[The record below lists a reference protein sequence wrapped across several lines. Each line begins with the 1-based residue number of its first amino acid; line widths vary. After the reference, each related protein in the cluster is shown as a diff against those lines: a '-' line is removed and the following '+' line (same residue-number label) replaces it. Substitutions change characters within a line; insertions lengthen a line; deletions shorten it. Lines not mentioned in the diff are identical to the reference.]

1 MQIRVEPYT
10 SKYKQIWDE
19 MIVQSRNGV
28 FLFFRDYMEYHN
40 DRFQDASLLFFH
52 EEDLLAV
59 LPANRNGDEVV
70 SHGGLTF
77 GGVISRH
84 GLGASAMLEL
94 FNVLREWLRGQGA
107 NTLLYKPV
115 PHIYHRMP
123 AEEDLY
129 ALFRSGARLVRR
141 DLSSTLDMTCRSPM
155 GHGRQH
161 LPRSLNRQRQLKRGK
176 RTFVVRESHDYGA
189 FMALVR
195 SVLTTKYH
203 VGPTHTGEEMGLLAT
218 RFPQNIRLFGAYRGE
233 QLCAGVLVY
242 ENTNVAHAQ
251 YIAGT
256 DEGKREGALEC
267 IFDELLE
274 RRYATIRYFD
284 WGISTEQ
291 EGQLLNPGLVQNKES
306 YGARGV
312 VYDLYELDLA

>member
-1 MQIRVEPYT
+1 MMHIRVEPYT
-10 SKYKQIWDE
+10 SQHKKIWDE
-19 MIVQSRNGV
+19 MIAQSRNGV

-40 DRFQDASLLFFH
+40 DRFQDASLLFFD
-52 EEDLLAV
+52 ERNLLAV
-59 LPANRNGDEVV
+59 LPANRNGDQVV

-77 GGVISRH
+77 GGVITRDN
-84 GLGASAMLEL
+84 LGASAMLDL
-94 FNVLREWLRGQGA
+94 FDVLREWLRGQGVS
-107 NTLLYKPV
+107 TLLYKPV

-141 DLSSTLDMTCRSPM
+141 DLSSTLDMACRSPM
-155 GHGRQH
+155 QHGRQT
-161 LPRSLNRQRQLKRGK
+161 QLKRGTK
-176 RTFVVRESHDYGA
+176 RFVIRESRDYGA
-189 FMALVR
+189 FMDLV
-195 SVLTTKYH
+195 SSGLTTKYN
-203 VGPTHTGEEMGLLAT
+203 VGPTHTTQEMELLSG
-218 RFPQNIRLFGAYRGE
+218 RFPENIRLFGAYRGE
-233 QLCAGVLVY
+233 KLCAGVLVY

-251 YIAGT
+251 YIAGA
-256 DEGKREGALEC
+256 DEAKREGALEC
-267 IFDELLE
+267 IFDDLLE

-291 EGQLLNPGLVQNKES
+291 AGRWLNPGLVQNKES